1 MKKILIAF
9 CILWLV
15 FIYYNSS
22 QSGLESNK
30 ISYKVVNTI
39 SNKNVAQEQ
48 GNYFGGNFNKFIRKN
63 AHLIEYF
70 VLSILLGTVFFRYNK
85 KGIDGIVYI
94 LFVILIF
101 AVSDE
106 FHQLYVVGRSSN
118 VIDIVIDFIGGII
131 GTIIFYLFYYI
142 LIPKFKS
149 KCQKK
154 RENL

>member
-48 GNYFGGNFNKFIRKN
+48 GN
-63 AHLIEYF
+63 
-70 VLSILLGTVFFRYNK
+70 
-85 KGIDGIVYI
+85 
-94 LFVILIF
+94 
-101 AVSDE
+101 
-106 FHQLYVVGRSSN
+106 
-118 VIDIVIDFIGGII
+118 
-131 GTIIFYLFYYI
+131 
-142 LIPKFKS
+142 
-149 KCQKK
+149 
-154 RENL
+154 